1 MSFREP
7 SAHEI
12 RAVLLEGARRP
23 RTGLST
29 LAPGETM
36 RGHLRRVYGSGAT
49 LLDFPERREIAR
61 RLYLGGISTGAIASI
76 LRMDS
81 KKSTID
87 SWVLDCYP
95 DATVGLDGKIRKV
108 KRPEKTEP
116 PEPPKGDEIL
126 SPIDRDP
133 SPRNVMT
140 ALIKLR
146 RADVPIDQ
154 RKKAL
159 RRHFGLPVQS
169 TFYERR
175 ELARELRRAGFTA
188 SVVRP
193 IVGVSYSQIYK
204 WSTDVESGLR
214 YGIRGTE
221 LGDGTGLEAENIF

>member
-1 MSFREP
+1 MTFREP

-49 LLDFPERREIAR
+49 LLDYPERREIAR

-108 KRPEKTEP
+108 KPPTKTAPKPVEDLDLTPREP
-116 PEPPKGDEIL
+116 TYENIA
-126 SPIDRDP
+126 
-133 SPRNVMT
+133 T
-140 ALIKLR
+140 ALIKFR
-146 RADVPIDQ
+146 RDDIPLDQ
-154 RKKAL
+154 RRKAL
-159 RRHFGLPVQS
+159 RRIFGFPPG
-169 TFYERR
+169 TPPAPRR
-175 ELARELRRAGFTA
+175 ELARELRRLGFTA
-188 SVVRP
+188 PVISSIVRCSDGKVYEWAKGIDP
-193 IVGVSYSQIYK
+193 GPRI
-204 WSTDVESGLR
+204 
-214 YGIRGTE
+214 GIRGTE
-221 LGDGTGLEAENIF
+221 IGTLREAEILSRPSNR